1 MATGRPVAKTL
12 IKYNRNNLEENNEE
26 EKEPINIGL
35 TEQKTDLINDENTIA
50 SKWSDVKEEEDGKD
64 IALTNF
70 SENLQKQ
77 VDEEIFLKK

>member
-26 EKEPINIGL
+26 EREPINIGL

-50 SKWSDVKEEEDGKD
+50 SKWSDVKEEDGKD

-77 VDEEIFLKK
+77 VDEEIFPKN